1 MSRLGRSL
9 LDPTR
14 TRELRVEVDMQ
25 VPDTHRGHRATR
37 RPWSRYGPC

>member
-1 MSRLGRSL
+1 MSRLDRSL
-9 LDPTR
+9 LDP

-25 VPDTHRGHRATR
+25 VPGTHRGHRATR